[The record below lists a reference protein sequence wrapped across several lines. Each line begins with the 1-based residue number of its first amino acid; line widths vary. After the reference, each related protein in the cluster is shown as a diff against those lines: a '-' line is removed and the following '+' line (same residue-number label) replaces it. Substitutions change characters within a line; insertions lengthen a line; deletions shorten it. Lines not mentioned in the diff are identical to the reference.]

1 MAAKKK
7 TRRGAGLPAI
17 RQSAEQIWLAGL
29 GAFAMAGEEGGKLF
43 KSLVKKGETME
54 KLNKSRLERV
64 LSRAERLRGDA
75 RSAARSALTRVARP
89 LEAGM
94 DTAMSK
100 LGVPTRKEIQLLTRR
115 VEELTR
121 VVQKRGARK
130 PRRPAAAP
138 APAP

>member
-1 MAAKKK
+1 MAAKRKQK
-7 TRRGAGLPAI
+7 RGAGLPVL
-17 RQSAEQIWLAGL
+17 RQSAQQIWLAGL

-64 LSRAERLRGDA
+64 LSRAERLQGDA
-75 RSAARSALTRVARP
+75 RSAARSAFARVTRP
-89 LEAGM
+89 IEEGM
-94 DTAMSK
+94 DTAISK

-121 VVQKRGARK
+121 VVQKRAARK
-130 PRRPAAAP
+130 ARRPAAAP
-138 APAP
+138 AATE

>member
-1 MAAKKK
+1 MVAKKK
-7 TRRGAGLPAI
+7 TKRGAGLPAI

-43 KSLVKKGETME
+43 RNLVKKGETME

-89 LEAGM
+89 IEEGM
-94 DTAMSK
+94 DTAISK

-121 VVQKRGARK
+121 VVQKRAARK
-130 PRRPAAAP
+130 ARRPHAAP
-138 APAP
+138 APAE

>member
-1 MAAKKK
+1 MVAKKK
-7 TRRGAGLPAI
+7 TKRGAGLPAI

-43 KSLVKKGETME
+43 RNLVKKGETME

-89 LEAGM
+89 IEAGM

-130 PRRPAAAP
+130 ARRPAAAP
-138 APAP
+138 APVE